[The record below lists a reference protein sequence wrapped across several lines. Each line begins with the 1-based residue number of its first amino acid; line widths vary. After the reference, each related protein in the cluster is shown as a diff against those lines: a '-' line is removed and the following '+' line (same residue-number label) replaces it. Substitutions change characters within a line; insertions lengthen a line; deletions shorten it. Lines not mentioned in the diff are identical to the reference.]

1 MTKASRILEPL
12 WQPLRSAMLNEEK
25 ALGMRWLS
33 VVVDVITVA
42 VVVSFVNNSRSPIIT
57 TALGVF

>member
-1 MTKASRILEPL
+1 
-12 WQPLRSAMLNEEK
+12 MLNEEK